1 MDQYE
6 NFPILFKGQNFT
18 TGGSYCELGVD
29 LGCAGEDISDNGGVK
44 IAYRA
49 FQNSRGRA
57 KEECI
62 PGLPFTAN
70 QLFWVRFSQFNPL
83 LLYLPSLVTLWT
95 GVLSTTSDI
104 QSMKIF
110 SALEW

>member
-18 TGGSYCELGVD
+18 TGGSYCELGVN

-49 FQNSRGRA
+49 FQNSRGQA

-70 QLFWVRFSQFNPL
+70 QLFWVRRFSQ
-83 LLYLPSLVTLWT
+83 
-95 GVLSTTSDI
+95 
-104 QSMKIF
+104 
-110 SALEW
+110 

>member
-49 FQNSRGRA
+49 FQNSRGKA

-62 PGLPFTAN
+62 PELPFSAN
-70 QLFWVRFSQFNPL
+70 QLFWVNQSHVSIILTIFPVGLCNG
-83 LLYLPSLVTLWT
+83 LV
-95 GVLSTTSDI
+95 
-104 QSMKIF
+104 F
-110 SALEW
+110 Y